1 VKLGPS
7 AKVPLTARDSTSRPR
22 RSSRVPATKKS
33 GKKTFSY
40 ATSRPEVGAPRRN
53 YLVTSVTEKEKQA
66 ITEYCSRRG
75 ISVSAF
81 LADLV
86 LEDAKRPPNGKP
98 ENEELTVTLK
108 LPTRDIDKMRI
119 FARLEEKTIEELL
132 QELVQPGV
140 QKRQTASALEMQT
153 LRCWLSNEEHRTIKK
168 YLAKHRL
175 SARNY
180 LALLALKAINQ
191 R

>member
-1 VKLGPS
+1 MVKSGPS
-7 AKVPLTARDSTSRPR
+7 ANVTSIGKHLTTTDR
-22 RSSRVPATKKS
+22 KKA
-33 GKKTFSY
+33 GTYKKLAKKPGSY
-40 ATSRPEVGAPRRN
+40 AVSRPEVGAPRRN
-53 YLVTSVTEKEKQA
+53 YLAISVTEKEKET
-66 ITEYCSRRG
+66 IDDYCSRHG
-75 ISVSAF
+75 MSVSAF
-81 LADLV
+81 LADLA
-86 LEDAKRPPNGKP
+86 LKEAKRPPNSGQ
-98 ENEELTVTLK
+98 EEEEITVTLK
-108 LPTRDIDKMRI
+108 LSSREIDKIRI
-119 FARLEEKTIEELL
+119 FARLEEKTIEKLL

-153 LRCWLSNEEHRTIKK
+153 LRCWLSNEEHAVIKK

>member
-1 VKLGPS
+1 
-7 AKVPLTARDSTSRPR
+7 
-22 RSSRVPATKKS
+22 VPATKKS

>member
-1 VKLGPS
+1 MVKSGPS
-7 AKVPLTARDSTSRPR
+7 DKVPLIGNNLTAAAR
-22 RSSRVPATKKS
+22 KKS
-33 GKKTFSY
+33 GTSKKPARKTGSY
-40 ATSRPEVGAPRRN
+40 AVSRPEIGAPRRN
-53 YLVTSVTEKEKQA
+53 YLATRVTEKEKKA
-66 ITEYCSRRG
+66 VEEYCFRHG
-75 ISVSAF
+75 MSVSAF
-81 LADLV
+81 LADLA
-86 LEDAKRPPNGKP
+86 LNDAKRRSNSGQ
-98 ENEELTVTLK
+98 EEEEITVTLK
-108 LPTRDIDKMRI
+108 LSSRDIDKMRI

-153 LRCWLSNEEHRTIKK
+153 LRCWLSNEEHAVIKK

>member
-1 VKLGPS
+1 VS
-7 AKVPLTARDSTSRPR
+7 APKR
-22 RSSRVPATKKS
+22 S

-40 ATSRPEVGAPRRN
+40 AMSRPEVGAPRRN
-53 YLVTSVTEKEKQA
+53 YLATSVTEKEKQA

-75 ISVSAF
+75 VSVSAF

-86 LEDAKRPPNGKP
+86 LEDAKRPPNRRP
-98 ENEELTVTLK
+98 EDEELTVTLK
-108 LPTRDIDKMRI
+108 LSSRDIDKMRI